1 MWWGAVGLC
10 VCHFSQSPAAFALDL
25 HQLEEEALTG
35 LHVRNLYLKFSAW
48 RGCWGRAATAP
59 PQDNPETCGCRRLR
73 RWRRGG
79 TAPEAAPP
87 FPPTGAPPPPRA
99 APRWFHPAP
108 PQSRAVVAPRR
119 TALPAFPT
127 VPSLLRGGK
136 RVTEQSL
143 QEPSKTLTAAYFPPP
158 LC

>member
-59 PQDNPETCGCRRLR
+59 PQDNPEPCGCRRLR

-87 FPPTGAPPPPRA
+87 FPPTGASPPPP
-99 APRWFHPAP
+99 AP
-108 PQSRAVVAPRR
+108 
-119 TALPAFPT
+119 
-127 VPSLLRGGK
+127 LRGGFIPHPPK
-136 RVTEQSL
+136 AARWSRPAARL
-143 QEPSKTLTAAYFPPP
+143 SPPSRPYQASPEGGKE
-158 LC
+158 